1 MAHDEDQTTPGLHG
15 AGPPAPQ
22 ELGPGARVGPWRL
35 TRLLGS
41 GGMGEVWAAERADGV
56 FEQRAAVK
64 LVRADRGAEAI
75 VGRFL
80 AERQILASLDHPNIA
95 RLLDG
100 GLAPDGRPYFALELV
115 EGLPVTDWVRE
126 TRPSLEDLLGR
137 VLDLCDAVEAAHQR
151 LVVHRDIKP
160 GNVLVT
166 ADGRLKLLDF
176 GIAKVIE
183 ADVDTR
189 ETQLGGRPCTPAY
202 AAPEQLLGEPVTTA
216 TDVYLIGALTFELL
230 TGRPPFV
237 RDPSALP
244 RLLESLRTEEPPPP
258 SRVAAAAPT
267 LPGTRWAGRLRGD
280 LDTVVTRALQADP
293 ARRYRTVAALADD
306 LRRFL
311 EGRPVTARPNTVAYR
326 ARKFVLR
333 HRASAAAAAAAAV
346 ALCAGTGLALW
357 QAAEARR
364 AERLARDHERRAER
378 LKDFVLSVF
387 REQDP
392 LLRSSVRARPA
403 ADVVREGLE
412 RARAEL
418 GSEPDLQAD
427 ILSDLGAVQGD
438 LGDLDG
444 ASAAL
449 EQALARRAAALPAR
463 DKRLAETRLSLSF
476 VRVAQGR
483 LEEAAELAEQTRSAL
498 AGEPGAAAL
507 LARAESHLGRIAL
520 LRGDARRSLQL
531 SRQAYDRAAAALGPE
546 DPEAVAYL
554 VHVGLAAEAVGDLDQ
569 GVLSLEDAV
578 ARLEHRLGPSHVR
591 LVVPLTALGDVL
603 AAAQRLDDAER
614 AYRRGLA
621 IAEAQLGP
629 GHRQVGA
636 LLKRMASVLSDHGQ
650 HALALEH
657 SERARRVLARLG
669 GVELG
674 DAVNVQGRVLLAAG
688 RPAAAAAAFEQAAQA
703 FDQSLGPDSPYT
715 LGARLWRGRAQV
727 AAGQIEDGLRGLA
740 AAHAGLARVSGEASA
755 DALEAAEWHGAA
767 LRQAGRAAEAERVL
781 SGAIAALGD
790 PKPESAA
797 QLERLLRERALVRRG
812 RGDVSGA
819 ERDAVLAE
827 AASRKAQPAPNG
839 E

>member
-1 MAHDEDQTTPGLHG
+1 MAHDEDQTTPALHSD
-15 AGPPAPQ
+15 GPSAPQ
-22 ELGPGARVGPWRL
+22 GLGPGARVGPWRL
-35 TRLLGS
+35 TSMLGS
-41 GGMGEVWAAERADGV
+41 GGMGEVWAAERADGA

-80 AERQILASLDHPNIA
+80 AERQILASLDHPHIA

-115 EGLPVTDWVRE
+115 EGSPVTDWARL
-126 TRPSLEDLLGR
+126 TQPSLDELLGR

-230 TGRPPFV
+230 TGRPPFM
-237 RDPSALP
+237 RDPAALP

-258 SRVAAAAPT
+258 SRVAAAAPALT
-267 LPGTRWAGRLRGD
+267 GTRWAGRLRGD

-311 EGRPVTARPNTVAYR
+311 EGRPVTARPSTLAYR
-326 ARKFVLR
+326 AKKLVLR
-333 HRASAAAAAAAAV
+333 HRASAAAAAAAVV

-378 LKDFVLSVF
+378 MKDFVLSVF

-392 LLRSSVRARPA
+392 LLRSSARARPA

-412 RARAEL
+412 RARSEL
-418 GSEPDLQAD
+418 GGEPDLQAD
-427 ILSDLGAVQGD
+427 LLSDLGAVQGD
-438 LGDLDG
+438 LGDLDS

-449 EQALARRAAALPAR
+449 EQALARRAGTLAAR
-463 DKRLAETRLSLSF
+463 DRRLAETRLSLSF

-483 LEEAAELAEQTRSAL
+483 LDEAAELAEQTRSAL
-498 AGEPGAAAL
+498 AGEPGVAAL

-531 SRQAYDRAAAALGPE
+531 SRQAYERAAAALGPE
-546 DPEAVAYL
+546 DPEAAFYL
-554 VHVGLAAEAVGDLDQ
+554 VHVGIAAEAVGDLDQ
-569 GVLSLEDAV
+569 GVRSLQDAV
-578 ARLEHRLGPSHVR
+578 ARLEQRLGPAHVR

-614 AYRRGLA
+614 AYRRGLT

-636 LLKRMASVLSDHGQ
+636 LLKRMAAVLSERGQ
-650 HALALEH
+650 HAQALEH
-657 SERARRVLARLG
+657 SERARSVLAPLG

-674 DAVNVQGRVLLAAG
+674 DAVNVHGRVLLALG
-688 RPAAAAAAFEQAAQA
+688 RPAAAAVAFAQAAEA

-715 LGARLWRGRAQV
+715 LGARL
-727 AAGQIEDGLRGLA
+727 
-740 AAHAGLARVSGEASA
+740 
-755 DALEAAEWHGAA
+755 
-767 LRQAGRAAEAERVL
+767 
-781 SGAIAALGD
+781 
-790 PKPESAA
+790 
-797 QLERLLRERALVRRG
+797 
-812 RGDVSGA
+812 
-819 ERDAVLAE
+819 
-827 AASRKAQPAPNG
+827 
-839 E
+839 

>member
-1 MAHDEDQTTPGLHG
+1 MAHDEDQTTPALHSD
-15 AGPPAPQ
+15 GPSAPQ
-22 ELGPGARVGPWRL
+22 GLGPGARVGPWRL
-35 TRLLGS
+35 TSMLGS
-41 GGMGEVWAAERADGV
+41 GGMGEVWAAERADGA

-80 AERQILASLDHPNIA
+80 AERQILASLDHPHIA

-115 EGLPVTDWVRE
+115 EGSPVTDWARL
-126 TRPSLEDLLGR
+126 TQPSLDELLGR

-230 TGRPPFV
+230 TGRPPFE
-237 RDPSALP
+237 RDPAALP

-267 LPGTRWAGRLRGD
+267 LPGPRWAGRLRGD

-311 EGRPVTARPNTVAYR
+311 EGRPVTARPSTLAYR
-326 ARKFVLR
+326 AKKLVLR
-333 HRASAAAAAAAAV
+333 HRASAAAAAAAVV

-378 LKDFVLSVF
+378 MKDFVLSVF

-392 LLRSSVRARPA
+392 LLRSSARARPA

-412 RARAEL
+412 RARSEL
-418 GSEPDLQAD
+418 GGEPDLQAD
-427 ILSDLGAVQGD
+427 LLSDLGAVQGD
-438 LGDLDG
+438 LGDLDS

-449 EQALARRAAALPAR
+449 EQALARRAGTLAAR

-483 LEEAAELAEQTRSAL
+483 LDEAAELAEQTRSAL
-498 AGEPGAAAL
+498 AGEPGVAAL

-531 SRQAYDRAAAALGPE
+531 SRQAYERAAAALGPE
-546 DPEAVAYL
+546 DPEAAFYL
-554 VHVGLAAEAVGDLDQ
+554 VHVGIAAEAVGDLDQ
-569 GVLSLEDAV
+569 GVRSLEEAV

-614 AYRRGLA
+614 AYRRALA

-650 HALALEH
+650 HAQALEH
-657 SERARRVLARLG
+657 SERARSVPWRRWAAWSWATPSTCTAACSWRWGARPPPRSPSPRPLRPSTSPWAPTRPTRWARG
-669 GVELG
+669 SGA
-674 DAVNVQGRVLLAAG
+674 DALRWLPGRSRTGCEAWRRRTRGSRASAARAAPTPSRPPSG
-688 RPAAAAAAFEQAAQA
+688 TEPRCARPAARPRPSASCPLPSRRLAIRSRSRSPNWSDCCA
-703 FDQSLGPDSPYT
+703 SGPWSAGG
-715 LGARLWRGRAQV
+715 GATCPGP
-727 AAGQIEDGLRGLA
+727 
-740 AAHAGLARVSGEASA
+740 SGTSA
-755 DALEAAEWHGAA
+755 
-767 LRQAGRAAEAERVL
+767 
-781 SGAIAALGD
+781 
-790 PKPESAA
+790 
-797 QLERLLRERALVRRG
+797 
-812 RGDVSGA
+812 
-819 ERDAVLAE
+819 
-827 AASRKAQPAPNG
+827 
-839 E
+839 